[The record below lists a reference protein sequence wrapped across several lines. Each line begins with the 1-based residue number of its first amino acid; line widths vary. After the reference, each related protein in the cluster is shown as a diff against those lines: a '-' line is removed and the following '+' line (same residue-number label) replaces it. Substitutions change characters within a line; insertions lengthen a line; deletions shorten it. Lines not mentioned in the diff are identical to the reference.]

1 VVRLELITE
10 GSFPEV
16 NVIMANEPDYSATR
30 WVLAEYSLKEIMG
43 LIKTGQLLPASVFD
57 FPIIAYY
64 QDGTP
69 VHLEIFDSRTITK
82 LIQRKALQPA
92 APT

>member
-1 VVRLELITE
+1 
-10 GSFPEV
+10 
-16 NVIMANEPDYSATR
+16 
-30 WVLAEYSLKEIMG
+30 MG